1 MVISFGGGIKA
12 GFTTHV
18 AVVEKYNE
26 DGSAWVSEMW
36 GLESSTYRIR
46 ITSYSASELA
56 STAMHYIDFSS
67 IGLGPGAGGGGYFKD
82 KFGEFHWPVKPEKDA
97 RFPTSS
103 EYQEFCDRL
112 NEAQEEAGVEN
123 PTKFSAEQDNN
134 VLTATRFNEYLHL
147 MQTSDEGTL
156 KGVDDEVELMDDVK
170 KDDVIYAK
178 HFLQLED
185 LYNHWMY
192 GNNFLVDDNSVPG

>member
-1 MVISFGGGIKA
+1 MYGGFYDG
-12 GFTTHV
+12 
-18 AVVEKYNE
+18 VVR
-26 DGSAWVSEMW
+26 
-36 GLESSTYRIR
+36 LI
-46 ITSYSASELA
+46 SYSFNEMNKYGVEWADINIEA
-56 STAMHYIDFSS
+56 T
-67 IGLGPGAGGGGYFKD
+67 GGGGGGYFKD

-97 RFPTSS
+97 RLPTSS

-123 PTKFSAEQDNN
+123 PTEFSATQDSG

-147 MQTSDEGTL
+147 MQESTEGNL
-156 KGVDDEVELMDDVK
+156 RGVDDQVELMEDVQ

-192 GNNFLVDDNSVPG
+192 GNNYFTDDSSIAGQIWNALMIKGFTPVVAAGIMGYMWGES